1 MIWQPGEQD
10 IAEANLTH
18 YMGWL
23 AREKGLV
30 FTSYAD
36 LWRWSVDHV
45 GDFWATLWD
54 YFDLAASH
62 QAADALRPPA
72 LADDTMPGA
81 VWFPGTRLN
90 YAENIFKKM
99 PADPAAVLIYKD
111 ETGPSITLGKQELLK
126 KTAAVAAALRRM
138 GVQPGDRV
146 VAYLPNIPEAV
157 IAMLATA
164 SLGAVW
170 SSCPPDFGSRS
181 VLDRFSQ
188 IEPKVL
194 VAVDGY
200 VYGGKYYDR
209 RAVVAEL
216 QEALPALER
225 TILVNCQQSTVSN
238 KSEIRN
244 PKSEIQDVLLW
255 QDVLNASTDDILDFY
270 RVPFDHPLWI
280 LYSSGT
286 TGLPKAIVQ
295 GHGGI
300 TLEHNKNTTFHND
313 LGRGDRFF
321 WYSSTGW
328 MMWNYLLGGLL
339 SGCTIV
345 LYNGS
350 PAFPDLNAL
359 WRLAEELGITYFGT
373 SAAFISAC
381 MKADTKPGREFD
393 LSRIRA
399 LGSTGSP
406 LTAEGFRWVYENV
419 NNDLALESL
428 SGGTDLCTAFV
439 GGVRLLP
446 IYAGEI
452 QGPALGASVWAFND
466 AGEAVTGE
474 VGELVITRPM
484 PSMPLYFWNDPDM
497 ARYKASYF
505 EMYPGVWR
513 HGDWIE
519 FNERGGCVIY
529 GRSDSTINRQG
540 IRMGTSEIYRVIDS
554 FPEIVDSLIVDLE
567 LLGRESFLPLFVVM
581 AAGESLD
588 AALTERIKNKLRRDV
603 SPRHVPDAIIEI
615 TAVPYTLSGKKMEV
629 PVRRILL
636 GHDIHKAV
644 NLGAM
649 RNPQSIQ
656 FFIDYAAGL

>member
-62 QAADALRPPA
+62 QAADALRLPA

>member
-225 TILVNCQQSTVSN
+225 TILVNRQQSTVNN

-244 PKSEIQDVLLW
+244 PKFRMCYFGKMYLMPVRMTYWTFTGFPLIIHCGFFTRQAPPVCPRPLCRGMAGSRWNITRIQPFTMTWGGEI
-255 QDVLNASTDDILDFY
+255 A
-270 RVPFDHPLWI
+270 
-280 LYSSGT
+280 SSGT
-286 TGLPKAIVQ
+286 
-295 GHGGI
+295 
-300 TLEHNKNTTFHND
+300 
-313 LGRGDRFF
+313 
-321 WYSSTGW
+321 
-328 MMWNYLLGGLL
+328 
-339 SGCTIV
+339 
-345 LYNGS
+345 
-350 PAFPDLNAL
+350 
-359 WRLAEELGITYFGT
+359 
-373 SAAFISAC
+373 AA
-381 MKADTKPGREFD
+381 
-393 LSRIRA
+393 
-399 LGSTGSP
+399 
-406 LTAEGFRWVYENV
+406 
-419 NNDLALESL
+419 
-428 SGGTDLCTAFV
+428 
-439 GGVRLLP
+439 
-446 IYAGEI
+446 
-452 QGPALGASVWAFND
+452 
-466 AGEAVTGE
+466 
-474 VGELVITRPM
+474 
-484 PSMPLYFWNDPDM
+484 
-497 ARYKASYF
+497 
-505 EMYPGVWR
+505 
-513 HGDWIE
+513 
-519 FNERGGCVIY
+519 
-529 GRSDSTINRQG
+529 
-540 IRMGTSEIYRVIDS
+540 
-554 FPEIVDSLIVDLE
+554 
-567 LLGRESFLPLFVVM
+567 
-581 AAGESLD
+581 
-588 AALTERIKNKLRRDV
+588 RD
-603 SPRHVPDAIIEI
+603 
-615 TAVPYTLSGKKMEV
+615 G
-629 PVRRILL
+629 
-636 GHDIHKAV
+636 
-644 NLGAM
+644 
-649 RNPQSIQ
+649 
-656 FFIDYAAGL
+656 